1 MCDMD
6 ESVCTYEY
14 KFVHSGCVSV
24 WLQRVWGG
32 GWGVVAAAAEPIRI
46 RGLLLAES
54 PGRCVIYKE
63 AAVVLCL

>member
-1 MCDMD
+1 MC
-6 ESVCTYEY
+6 E
-14 KFVHSGCVSV
+14 CVV
-24 WLQRVWGG
+24 AKGGGLG
-32 GWGVVAAAAEPIRI
+32 GWGVVADAAEPIRI